1 MHPQQSLASSNQATP
16 HPKQERSL
24 PDPDAEVIA
33 LSPKTLLGINKFVCG
48 ICNKGFQWQQILN
61 VHRRKHNLPWKLEP
75 STNKEVKKKVYVC
88 PESKCVHHDPSR
100 AFEEFTAIK
109 EHFCRKHAEEKWKCE
124 KCSKRYAVQ
133 SEWKVHSKTCGT
145 TKKHRCDCGTVFSGA
160 DRFVSHK
167 VFCEGKWQS
176 NHGGQP
182 TPAIKTQA
190 EENSGQDAWEVTDNT
205 FSPLPQ
211 PGLLMPESFSSRL
224 MSITLPS
231 TLFYVHPSLLREL
244 DLSHTTIKSLPESL
258 PNLVALQKLILKC
271 CDLFMELSP
280 QVGELLNLEE
290 LDLSETE
297 ILGLPQEIRK
307 LSKLKYLRVS
317 FYGYLNCGKGLQQS
331 SLVHTGT
338 ISALSQLT
346 ELSIDANP
354 DDERWNAVV
363 EAVVE
368 EACNL
373 KTLGCLILYLPNIES
388 LGKRRIGSTSLSY
401 YPLRGF
407 KFTVGQHKQRSISR
421 VPKEVKA
428 HFQEWDKCLKFVKGK
443 DIPREMKSVL
453 KSTTAFYL
461 DCHATARSLS
471 DFGIENMQQLE
482 FCLLAESNEIQTII
496 NGVESC
502 KEPAD
507 MLEDDPDNSESLRSH
522 SALEP
527 ALLNLQHLH
536 IFYLKKLVSI
546 WNPTS
551 LMANLGK
558 LEVLVVKNCP
568 EVTCVVKG
576 RCNEF
581 INPLIPYLPSL
592 KRISLLYLPKL
603 VSISG
608 GFQIAPK
615 LEKIGFYNCP
625 KLECLT
631 TREMS
636 SGDLVVIRGE
646 SKWWEALKWHKSDWW
661 NKNRLDYLQS
671 IFSPLS
677 REKDVMTQMEE
688 M

>member
-1 MHPQQSLASSNQATP
+1 MP
-16 HPKQERSL
+16 
-24 PDPDAEVIA
+24 
-33 LSPKTLLGINKFVCG
+33 F
-48 ICNKGFQWQQILN
+48 IL
-61 VHRRKHNLPWKLEP
+61 R
-75 STNKEVKKKVYVC
+75 
-88 PESKCVHHDPSR
+88 
-100 AFEEFTAIK
+100 
-109 EHFCRKHAEEKWKCE
+109 EEKERKDKSRLDSFVFHKAFYKGKC
-124 KCSKRYAVQ
+124 
-133 SEWKVHSKTCGT
+133 
-145 TKKHRCDCGTVFSGA
+145 
-160 DRFVSHK
+160 
-167 VFCEGKWQS
+167 QS

-190 EENSGQDAWEVTDNT
+190 EENSGQVNPIRGPTEVGANGPSESQSSIPKKEGNYSSKNTISHLQDAWEVTDNT

-317 FYGYLNCGKGLQQS
+317 FYGYLNCGKGLQQTA
-331 SLVHTGT
+331 LVHTGT

-368 EACNL
+368 ETCNL

-482 FCLLAESNEIQTII
+482 FCLLAECNEIQTII

-507 MLEDDPDNSESLRSH
+507 MLEDDLDNSESLRSH

-546 WNPTS
+546 WNPICKKQCLSSLKFLTLHMCPKLGAIFS
-551 LMANLGK
+551 PALMATLGK

-625 KLECLT
+625 KLECLS

-646 SKWWEALKWHKSDWW
+646 SKWWEALNWHKSDWW